1 MDNTYEAYCLADPL
15 FYDAPIRREGGIRPF
30 PAGARATPDG
40 WIRQDN
46 PDWQSYTP
54 VDRGMVAQGWKIHIS
69 GCDESAA
76 RVVEAA
82 WDYCVPRRIP
92 FKFLRGRQVLF
103 IRNSKYADRG
113 SSGKLVTIY
122 PADDAECELVCKELG
137 EILDGAP
144 GPYILSDLRIGDG
157 PLYVRYGGFTERFC
171 AGEHGRLVPAIE
183 NGEGELVPDRR
194 GPVFATPAWVTPPAF
209 LTPHLEARAQVTVG
223 EIPYQVEQAL
233 HFSNGG
239 GVYRARHTGTGAAV
253 VLKEARP
260 YAGLDVAG
268 ADAVTRLEREH
279 AMLTRLAGLDC
290 VPGARDL
297 FTLGGH
303 RFLVQDLIEGDTL
316 NTFFAYRHPLLAP
329 ETDPEAVRTYT
340 DWAMRIYSGIEDAVR
355 RIHERGVVINDLHM
369 FNVMVRPDDTVAL
382 IDFEVAALV
391 EEARRPTLANPGFLA
406 PRDRKG
412 FAIDRYSLACLK
424 LALFM
429 PLTTLFTLDRG
440 KAADLAD
447 AITATF
453 PVPDGYL
460 DDAVTE
466 IASGSAVS
474 PGRAGGPA
482 PRPAPDRPGWLRTRA
497 SLAHGIAA
505 AATPDRDDRLFPGDV
520 RQFSGGGL
528 GLAYGAAGVLYAL
541 ERSGSGRYPRFEDW
555 LVRHAAEPPHG
566 SGLGLYD
573 GLCGA
578 AFALDHLGYRDAA
591 LDVAETVLSETVLAG
606 RGQRLGS
613 DLLGGLPGIA
623 WTLSW
628 LARRTHENGL
638 ADAADQMIDMVTDRL
653 RYPGEADP
661 GLLYGPTGAALMCV
675 RAYEATPDPALL
687 DHAATALNRELD
699 RCVRDEHGALH
710 VDLGSRV
717 LPYLGRGS
725 TGVGVGLGAY
735 LAHREDERFAE
746 AREGIRRAAL
756 SPYFAQSGLFSGRA
770 GMIYYLARDLPRPTA
785 DPRVAAQIRNLG
797 WHALAY
803 RGHLAFPGDN
813 LYRLS
818 TDLGTGSAGV
828 LLALA
833 IAQDARPDG
842 RPIRLPVL
850 DADDSATTAPPATGR
865 G

>member
-1 MDNTYEAYCLADPL
+1 VDNTYEAYCIADPL
-15 FYDAPIRREGGIRPF
+15 FYDAPTRREGGLRPF
-30 PAGARATPDG
+30 PAGRRSTPKG
-40 WIRQDN
+40 WVRQDN
-46 PDWQSYTP
+46 ADWQSYTP
-54 VDRGMVAQGWKIHIS
+54 VDRELAAQGWKIHIS

-76 RVVEAA
+76 EIVEAA

-122 PADDAECELVCKELG
+122 PSDDGECELILKELG
-137 EILDGAP
+137 GILDGAA
-144 GPYILSDLRIGDG
+144 GPYILSDLRIGEG

-171 AGEHGRLVPAIE
+171 TGDRGELVPAIE
-183 NGEGELVPDRR
+183 NAEGELVPDRR
-194 GPVFATPAWVTPPAF
+194 GPVFAVPEWVTPPGF
-209 LTPHLEARAQVTVG
+209 LAPHIEARGRVTVG
-223 EIPYQVEQAL
+223 ELPYRIEKAL

-239 GVYRARHTGTGAAV
+239 GVYRARHTGTGAPV

-279 AMLTRLAGLDC
+279 AMLTRLDGLDC
-290 VPGARDL
+290 VPGVHDL
-297 FTLGGH
+297 FTLGDH
-303 RFLVQDLIEGDTL
+303 RFLVQDFIEGDTL

-329 ETDPEAVRTYT
+329 ETDPAAVRTYT
-340 DWAMRIYSGIEDAVR
+340 DWALRVHAGIEDAVR
-355 RIHERGVVINDLHM
+355 RIHERGVVVNDLHM

-406 PRDRKG
+406 PRDRQG

-440 KAADLAD
+440 KAADLAG
-447 AITATF
+447 AIAENF

-460 DDAVTE
+460 DDAVAE
-466 IASGSAVS
+466 IASGPTASTARIS
-474 PGRAGGPA
+474 GTGGP
-482 PRPAPDRPGWLRTRA
+482 PRPAPDTGGWLRARA

-505 AATPDRDDRLFPGDV
+505 SATPERDDRLFPGDI
-520 RQFSGGGL
+520 RTFGSGGL

-541 ERSGSGRYPRFEDW
+541 ERTGAGRFPRFEDW

-573 GLCGA
+573 GLCGTA
-578 AFALDHLGYRDAA
+578 YVLDHLGYRDEA
-591 LDVAETVLSETVLAG
+591 LRLAG
-606 RGQRLGS
+606 MLLTEKWERLGS

-628 LARRTHENGL
+628 LARRTGETEP
-638 ADAADQMIDMVTDRL
+638 AAAAARMVDIVTDRL
-653 RYPGEADP
+653 RHPPAADP
-661 GLLYGPTGAALMCV
+661 GLLHGATGTALMCV
-675 RAYEATPDPALL
+675 RAYEAAPDPALL
-687 DHAATALNRELD
+687 DHAATALRQDLD
-699 RCVRDEHGALH
+699 RCVLDDNGALH

-735 LAHREDERFAE
+735 LAHRTDERFAE
-746 AREGIRRAAL
+746 ARAAIRRAAL
-756 SPYFAQSGLFSGRA
+756 SPYFAQSGLFAGRA
-770 GMIYYLARDLPRPTA
+770 GMVYYLARDLPPGTATA
-785 DPRVAAQIRNLG
+785 DPRVAAQIRNLN

-818 TDLGTGSAGV
+818 MDLGTGSAGV
-828 LLALA
+828 LLALGV
-833 IAQDARPDG
+833 AQYARHDG
-842 RPIRLPVL
+842 RPIRLPLL
-850 DADDSATTAPPATGR
+850 DADPAIQAPPAPGR